1 VGSHGGLRSSVE
13 RGEPGILAARRLS
26 RSGVVMVS
34 RGGGIRRKALLVT
47 AERKLRYRTRL
58 NCIKSDLEAKFERR
72 VTATCENYF
81 RRDFLFWLRLELDLL
96 NRFAFA
102 ATRFRYRRTI
112 LSPEAPATRLV
123 VASRAASIFSRTIRS
138 ASDRAPLPPRI
149 SFIIRSATTLFASA
163 ASIIKELNIRAS
175 DRRGLKRGTR
185 YISQRLSVLVWP
197 KS

>member
-13 RGEPGILAARRLS
+13 RGEPGVLAARRLS
-26 RSGVVMVS
+26 RSGLVMVPPREGNSPKSALSNS
-34 RGGGIRRKALLVT
+34 RTELGC
-47 AERKLRYRTRL
+47 RTRL
-58 NCIKSDLEAKFERR
+58 NCIKSDFEAKFERR
-72 VTATCENYF
+72 VTATRENYF
-81 RRDFLFWLRLELDLL
+81 RREFLFWLRLELNLL

-149 SFIIRSATTLFASA
+149 SFIMRSATTPFASA
-163 ASIIKELNIRAS
+163 ASIIKEVNIRAS

-185 YISQRLSVLVWP
+185 YISQRLSVLLWP

>member
-1 VGSHGGLRSSVE
+1 MSPSKNIASATLLTDHV
-13 RGEPGILAARRLS
+13 PPP
-26 RSGVVMVS
+26 
-34 RGGGIRRKALLVT
+34 IRRPKPCSSHHPRMVD
-47 AERKLRYRTRL
+47 
-58 NCIKSDLEAKFERR
+58 SDLPAMEA
-72 VTATCENYF
+72 AS
-81 RRDFLFWLRLELDLL
+81 FLFWLRFELNLL

-123 VASRAASIFSRTIRS
+123 VASREASIFSRTIRS

-163 ASIIKELNIRAS
+163 ASIIKEVSIRAS

-185 YISQRLSVLVWP
+185 CISQRPSVLVWP

>member
-1 VGSHGGLRSSVE
+1 
-13 RGEPGILAARRLS
+13 
-26 RSGVVMVS
+26 
-34 RGGGIRRKALLVT
+34 VT
-47 AERKLRYRTRL
+47 ANR
-58 NCIKSDLEAKFERR
+58 
-72 VTATCENYF
+72 ENYF
-81 RRDFLFWLRLELDLL
+81 RRDFLFWLERILL

-163 ASIIKELNIRAS
+163 ASIIKEVNIRAS

-197 KS
+197 EKLALLVIENVGASF